1 MTRPSRHSAE
11 FQRDAVALVRSSPD
25 RTIAQI
31 ATELGVSFFSNFKLE
46 TLYDLETRRFDDAGH
61 ARREIFR
68 WIAWYNHR
76 RRHSRAH
83 YLSPVDYE
91 NRHRQS
97 FTSADD
103 SDTLISIAA

>member
-1 MTRPSRHSAE
+1 MGRRGVCWDNAAAE
-11 FQRDAVALVRSSPD
+11 
-25 RTIAQI
+25 
-31 ATELGVSFFSNFKLE
+31 SFFSNFKLD
-46 TLYDLETRRFDDAGH
+46 TLYDLETRRFQDADH

-91 NRHRQS
+91 NRYWRD
-97 FTSADD
+97 FTGADD
-103 SDTLISIAA
+103 SAILIPTAA

>member
-1 MTRPSRHSAE
+1 MTDHDNAAAE
-11 FQRDAVALVRSSPD
+11 
-25 RTIAQI
+25 
-31 ATELGVSFFSNFKLE
+31 SFFSNFKLE
-46 TLYDLETRRFDDAGH
+46 ALYGLEARRFDDADH

-91 NRHRQS
+91 NRYRRD
-97 FTSADD
+97 FTSTDD
-103 SDTLISIAA
+103 SATLIPIAA